1 MHIGLLRHDPIIGDL
16 SPHRRRHSVLP
27 RQQAWADGLDVLV
40 LPELAVCGY
49 PPRDL
54 LLRDGFAEACRNTVR
69 LLARDVPD
77 DRLLL
82 LGAPWPTETGLANA
96 LIACSGGAVIAIA
109 AKRLLPA
116 YDVFDE
122 DRYFTPGERPCI
134 VPFAG
139 RRLGLL
145 VCEDCWQGGDVDAGP
160 YTVDPVADTIDAG
173 ADVLVVVSSS
183 PFIVGKH
190 ERQRNR
196 LCEIAAAHGVDVV
209 SVNQAGAHDDLIFDG
224 DAMAVDT
231 AGRWRALRAPF
242 DTSPR
247 LDIDMEAFGR
257 LDEPPPSDIDGRRVL
272 ALREAI
278 AGYVNKTSS
287 PGVLLGLSGGID
299 SAVVAA
305 LAVSALGAHRVD
317 ALTMPGRYTSSETRA
332 DAEAIAEA
340 LGIRLETLGIEPVH
354 AAFRAVL
361 GDTVAEGDLVDQNLQ
376 ARARG
381 MLLMGRSNA
390 SGALVLATG
399 NKSELAVG
407 YTTLYGD
414 MNGALCPLGDVLK
427 TDVYAMARWLNSN
440 YADVGLSKAPIGES
454 VIERLPSA
462 ELRPNQCDQDS
473 LPSYDTLDAIVR
485 AVVEDELDDAAA
497 AAQAGVDEA
506 MVHQWREAIDRAQFK
521 RNQSPIIPK
530 LTRRAFGRGR
540 PWPLVQRQ
548 TSVPTPEQAL

>member
-1 MHIGLLRHDPIIGDL
+1 MHIGLLRHDPTIGDL
-16 SPHRRRHSVLP
+16 HGAASAISGAA
-27 RQQAWADGLDVLV
+27 QQAWADGLDVLV

-54 LLRDGFAEACRNTVR
+54 LLRDGFAAACRDTVR
-69 LLARDVPD
+69 VLAADVPA

-82 LGAPWPTETGLANA
+82 LGAPWLGETGLSNA
-96 LIACSGGAVIAIA
+96 LIACTGGAVTAIA

-122 DRYFTPGERPCI
+122 DRYFTPGERACV

-160 YTVDPVADTIDAG
+160 YMVDPIEDTIDAG

-190 ERQRNR
+190 ERQRAR
-196 LCEIAAAHGVDVV
+196 LCEVAAAHSVDVV
-209 SVNQAGAHDDLIFDG
+209 AVNQAGAHDDLVFDG
-224 DAMAVDT
+224 DAIAVDT
-231 AGRWRALRAPF
+231 VGRLRALRAPF
-242 DTSPR
+242 DTILR
-247 LDIDMEAFGR
+247 LDVDLEAFGR
-257 LDEPPPSDIDGRRVL
+257 LDDPPRADIDEQRVL

-278 AGYVNKTSS
+278 AGYVHKTNA

-299 SAVVAA
+299 SAVVAS
-305 LAVSALGAHRVD
+305 LAVSALGPDAVD
-317 ALTMPGRYTSSETRA
+317 AITMPGRYTSSETRTDA
-332 DAEAIAEA
+332 DAIAQS
-340 LGIRLETLGIEPVH
+340 LGMRLESLGIEPVH
-354 AAFRAVL
+354 AALRTVL
-361 GDTVAEGDLVDQNLQ
+361 GDSVQEGDLVDQNLQ

-390 SGALVLATG
+390 SGSLVLACG

-407 YTTLYGD
+407 YATLYGD
-414 MNGALCPLGDVLK
+414 MNGAMCPIGDVLK
-427 TDVYAMARWLNSN
+427 TDVYAMARWLNEHF
-440 YADVGLSKAPIGES
+440 AQVGLPKPPIPAS
-454 VIERLPSA
+454 VIERPPSA
-462 ELRPNQCDQDS
+462 ELCHDQCDQDS
-473 LPSYDTLDAIVR
+473 LPSYDTLDAIIR
-485 AVVEDELDDAAA
+485 ALVEVELDDAAA
-497 AAQAGVDEA
+497 AAAAGVDLA
-506 MVHQWREAIDRAQFK
+506 MVQQWRALIDRAQFK
-521 RNQSPIIPK
+521 RKQAPIIPK

-548 TSVPTPEQAL
+548 TGAPTPEQAI

>member
-1 MHIGLLRHDPIIGDL
+1 MRIGLLRHDPTIGDL
-16 SPHRRRHSVLP
+16 HGAASAISGAA
-27 RQQAWADGLDVLV
+27 QQAWADGLDVLV

-54 LLRDGFAEACRNTVR
+54 LLRDGFAAACRDTVGV
-69 LLARDVPD
+69 LAADVPA

-82 LGAPWPTETGLANA
+82 LGAPWLGETGLFNA
-96 LIACSGGAVIAIA
+96 LIACTDGAVTAIA

-122 DRYFTPGERPCI
+122 DRYFTPGERACV

-160 YTVDPVADTIDAG
+160 YMVDPIADTIDAG

-190 ERQRNR
+190 ERQRAR
-196 LCEIAAAHGVDVV
+196 LCEVAAGHSVDVV
-209 SVNQAGAHDDLIFDG
+209 AVNQAGAHDDLVFDG
-224 DAMAVDT
+224 DAIAVDT
-231 AGRWRALRAPF
+231 AGRLRALRAPF
-242 DTSPR
+242 EATSR
-247 LDIDMEAFGR
+247 IDVDLEAFGR
-257 LDEPPPSDIDGRRVL
+257 LDDPPRADIDEQRVL

-278 AGYVNKTSS
+278 AGYVHKTNA

-299 SAVVAA
+299 SAVVAS
-305 LAVSALGAHRVD
+305 LAVSAIGPDAVD
-317 ALTMPGRYTSSETRA
+317 AITMPGRYTSSETRA
-332 DAEAIAEA
+332 DADAIAQA
-340 LGIRLETLGIEPVH
+340 LGVRLESLGIEPVH
-354 AAFRAVL
+354 AALRTVL
-361 GDTVAEGDLVDQNLQ
+361 GDSVQEGDLVDQNLQ

-390 SGALVLATG
+390 RGSLVLACG

-407 YTTLYGD
+407 YATLYGD
-414 MNGALCPLGDVLK
+414 MNGAMCPIGDVLK
-427 TDVYAMARWLNSN
+427 TDVYAMARWINEHF
-440 YADVGLSKAPIGES
+440 AQVGLPQPPIPAS
-454 VIERLPSA
+454 VIERPPSA
-462 ELRPNQCDQDS
+462 ELRPDQCDQDS
-473 LPSYDTLDAIVR
+473 LPSYDTLDAIIR
-485 AVVEDELDDAAA
+485 ALVEVELDDAAA
-497 AAQAGVDEA
+497 AAAAGVDLA
-506 MVHQWREAIDRAQFK
+506 MVQKWRTVIDQAQFK
-521 RNQSPIIPK
+521 RKQAPIIPK

-548 TSVPTPEQAL
+548 TGAPTPEQAI